1 VKKKLR
7 APQMNADIALRAAE
21 RLETVYRERAA
32 RLAIQRTLPET
43 GATIEALVF
52 TLGTE
57 RYAVELRDLVEVLP
71 FKGCTPVPSAPEEL
85 TGVINIRG
93 EILPVLDLSRVLTL
107 PKVENRAG
115 GWLLLL
121 RRRERAVGFRVD
133 QVEKIRRL
141 RSDELADPVQ
151 SDAHA
156 NAGYL
161 KAITADTV
169 MLLSAERLLSHALL
183 KENS

>member
-1 VKKKLR
+1 
-7 APQMNADIALRAAE
+7 MNAHVALRAAE

-32 RLAIQRTLPET
+32 QLAIQRALPET
-43 GATIEALVF
+43 AATIEALVF

-57 RYAVELRDLVEVLP
+57 RYAMELQDLVEVLP
-71 FKGCTPVPSAPEEL
+71 FKGCTPVPWAPEEL
-85 TGVINIRG
+85 TGVINVRG

-107 PKVENRAG
+107 PKVEHRTG

-121 RRRERAVGFRVD
+121 RRREREVGFWVD

-141 RSDELADPVQ
+141 RLDELAGPVQ
-151 SDAHA
+151 NGAHA
-156 NAGYL
+156 TAGYL

-183 KENS
+183 KE